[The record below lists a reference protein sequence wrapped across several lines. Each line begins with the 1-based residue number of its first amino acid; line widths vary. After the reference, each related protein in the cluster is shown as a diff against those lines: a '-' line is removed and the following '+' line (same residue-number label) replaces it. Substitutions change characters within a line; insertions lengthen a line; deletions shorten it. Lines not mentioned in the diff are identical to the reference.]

1 MTTALIINLGSQED
15 ALVRQALATVGC
27 EQVLAAA
34 AGTVPVIPLHGHSPD
49 LVVVHLI
56 AGNPREPQRLHRLCK
71 SLADTPVVAICEEP
85 MVEDA
90 LRSGAADAV
99 CLPLRWAELVAR
111 LRAALCGRAD
121 KHRRR
126 TREIRTHETLER
138 LQREN
143 TQLERLVSVD
153 ALTGIANRRHTLA
166 MLDAEWRRSARAHAS
181 IALVMV
187 DLDFFHAYNEQYGH
201 LGGDACLRRVS
212 GAMVTS
218 LRRPSDFI
226 GRYGGEEFVA
236 VLPGT
241 DARGAQEVA
250 ERLRA
255 AVEGLAIPHT
265 GSTCAPHVTI
275 TAGFAALTVTGEAS
289 PEVLIAAADEALLR
303 AKRMGRNRIE
313 GEGLVSVPLAA
324 ATPAP
329 RSPTRFPPV
338 FADPW
343 FADRIPAFLAEVRA
357 EAESLDLALR
367 DGRIDRVR
375 TFARRL
381 RALGHALGLAEVE
394 RHGDALD
401 HHLRSHDDTAARGT
415 LALLLQYVASVQVVY
430 RRTADAASAR
440 AAT

>member
-1 MTTALIINLGSQED
+1 MTTALIINLGSQA
-15 ALVRQALATVGC
+15 ALVRQALASAGC
-27 EQVLAAA
+27 EKVLAAA
-34 AGTVPVIPLHGHSPD
+34 AGAVPVVPLHGQSPD
-49 LVVVHLI
+49 LVVVQLI
-56 AGNPREPQRLHRLCK
+56 AGNSRESQRLQRLCK
-71 SLADTPVVAICEEP
+71 ALVDTPVVAICEEP

-90 LRSGAADAV
+90 LKSGVADAV
-99 CLPLRWAELVAR
+99 CLPLRCAELVAR
-111 LRAALCGRAD
+111 LRAALRGRAD

-138 LQREN
+138 LQREK
-143 TQLERLVSVD
+143 TQLERMVSVD

-166 MLDAEWRRSARAHAS
+166 LLDAEWRRSARAHAS
-181 IALVMV
+181 IALVMI

-212 GAMVTS
+212 GAMVTA

-255 AVEGLAIPHT
+255 AVEALAIPHA

-275 TAGFAALTVTGEAS
+275 TAGFAALVVTGEGA

-313 GEGLVSVPLAA
+313 GDGLASVPPAGAA
-324 ATPAP
+324 PSP
-329 RSPTRFPPV
+329 RPPSRFPPV

-343 FADRIPAFLAEVRA
+343 FADRIPAFLAEVHA
-357 EAESLDLALR
+357 EAEVLDLALR
-367 DGRIDRVR
+367 DGRLDRVR

-381 RALGHALGLAEVE
+381 RALGHALGLGEIE

-401 HHLRSHDDTAARGT
+401 HHLRGHDDAGARVA

-430 RRTADAASAR
+430 RRTSDPPSAR